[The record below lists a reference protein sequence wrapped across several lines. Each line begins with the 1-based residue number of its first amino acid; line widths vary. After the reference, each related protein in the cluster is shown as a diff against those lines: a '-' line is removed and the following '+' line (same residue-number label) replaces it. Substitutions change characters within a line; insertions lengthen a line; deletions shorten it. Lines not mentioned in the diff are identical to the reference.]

1 MFFWYKYDG
10 TNLVWLLVPDT
21 VLGLKSLNLFSTWSI
36 RKCNNEVLFINS
48 VPVNSFVP
56 AKLTY
61 VNANIAQGFL
71 VVLGAQIGHFSRF
84 GLSTKDDP
92 LN

>member
-1 MFFWYKYDG
+1 MVFWYKYDG
-10 TNLVWLLVPDT
+10 TNLVSLLVPET

-48 VPVNSFVP
+48 VSGNSIVP
-56 AKLTY
+56 AKFTY
-61 VNANIAQGFL
+61 VNANIAQGLL
-71 VVLGAQIGHFSRF
+71 VVLDAQIGHFSRF
-84 GLSTKDDP
+84 GWSTKDDP